1 MYALGSVCL
10 DILLPTS
17 DFRLYFR
24 TAFMKVYYSTDT
36 IPAFQKAV
44 VTIGTFDGV
53 HTGHKTILEQLKREA
68 ARIGG
73 ETVIITFHPHPRKV
87 IVTGQPGIQLINTI
101 DEKIELL
108 HKNGINHLVVV
119 PFTDS
124 FAQQSPEA
132 YIEQFLVEKF
142 HPHTV
147 IIGYDHRFG
156 KNRQGDFKLLEAYSA
171 RLGFNLMEIPA
182 HLINDNTVSSTRI
195 REAVLQGNIER
206 ANTLLG
212 YDFFFEGTVV
222 DGNKLGRTLGYPTA
236 NLHIEHEEK
245 LIPGNGIY
253 AVEAEVRSRK
263 SEIGNT
269 KSETGGESS
278 YFIPPTSVL
287 LKGMM
292 SIGIRPTIGGTD
304 RVIEVNIFDFN
315 EDIYGATLR
324 VYVKKYLRPEVKF
337 NGLDALVEQLAKDKE
352 DTLKALGNEK

>member
-1 MYALGSVCL
+1 
-10 DILLPTS
+10 
-17 DFRLYFR
+17 
-24 TAFMKVYYSTDT
+24 MKVYFSTET
-36 IPAFQKAV
+36 IPAFKKAV

-53 HTGHKTILEQLKREA
+53 HTGHKSILEQLKREA

-87 IVTGQPGIQLINTI
+87 IVSGQPAIHLINTI

-108 HKNGINHLVVV
+108 EKNGIDHLVVV
-119 PFTDS
+119 PFTDDFS
-124 FAQQSPEA
+124 QQSPEE
-132 YIEQFLVEKF
+132 YIEKFLVEKF

-156 KNRQGDFKLLEAYSA
+156 KNRLGDYKLLEEYSA

-182 HLINDNTVSSTRI
+182 HVINDNTVSSTRI
-195 REAVLQGNIER
+195 REAVLHGNTDV

-236 NLHIEHEEK
+236 NLRIENAEK
-245 LIPGNGIY
+245 LVPGNGIY
-253 AVEAEVRSRK
+253 AVKVEVRSQK
-263 SEIGNT
+263 SEARSQ
-269 KSETGGESS
+269 KSEAGSE
-278 YFIPPTSVL
+278 TSDL
-287 LKGMM
+287 GPQTSDLRSGMM

-315 EDIYGATLR
+315 EDIYGTTIR
-324 VYVKKYLRPEVKF
+324 VYIRKYLRSEVKF
-337 NGLDALVEQLAKDKE
+337 NGLDALVEQLGKDKE
-352 DTLKALGNEK
+352 DTLRVLGE

>member
-1 MYALGSVCL
+1 M
-10 DILLPTS
+10 
-17 DFRLYFR
+17 YFR
-24 TAFMKVYYSTDT
+24 TAFMKVYYSTET
-36 IPAFQKAV
+36 IPAFKKAV

-53 HTGHKTILEQLKREA
+53 HTGHKSILEQLKREA

-87 IVTGQPGIQLINTI
+87 IVSGQPAIHLINTI

-108 HKNGINHLVVV
+108 EKNGIDHLVVV
-119 PFTDS
+119 PFTDDFS
-124 FAQQSPEA
+124 QQSPEE
-132 YIEQFLVEKF
+132 YIEKFLVEKF

-156 KNRQGDFKLLEAYSA
+156 KNRLGDYKLLEEYSA

-182 HLINDNTVSSTRI
+182 HVINDNTVSSTRI
-195 REAVLQGNIER
+195 REAVLHGNTDA

-236 NLHIEHEEK
+236 NLRIENAEK
-245 LIPGNGIY
+245 LVPGNGIY
-253 AVEAEVRSRK
+253 AVEL
-263 SEIGNT
+263 EIKGRP
-269 KSETGGESS
+269 GR
-278 YFIPPTSVL
+278 

-315 EDIYGATLR
+315 EDIYGATVR
-324 VYVKKYLRPEVKF
+324 VYIRKYLRSEVKF
-337 NGLDALVEQLAKDKE
+337 NGLDALVEQLGKDKE
-352 DTLKALGNEK
+352 DTLKVLGS